1 MQELTKNHTG
11 ISAEFFVAAEL
22 SRRGY
27 NVTFTLGNTKAIDLI
42 IERDTKLISIQV
54 KGIKRTKSICW
65 NLKRTSVRA
74 GIIYVFVNLHADTLL
89 SPQYFILTSE
99 EVTKHLKPTKSGR
112 DYIDYNYMKK
122 NDFENGWEKIDK
134 ALETK

>member
-1 MQELTKNHTG
+1 MEKLTKNHTG

-42 IERDTKLISIQV
+42 IERDTQLVSIQV

-65 NLKRTSVRA
+65 NLKRAAIRA
-74 GIIYVFVNLHADTLL
+74 SIIYVFVNLHADTLL
-89 SPQYFILTSE
+89 SPQYFVLTSE
-99 EVTKHLKPTKSGR
+99 EVAKHLKPTKSGR
-112 DYIDYNYMKK
+112 DYIDYNYLKK
-122 NDFENGWEKIDK
+122 NGFENGWEKIHE
-134 ALETK
+134 ALATK